1 MVLRF
6 FENWG
11 RGACKFQSQKVPV
24 DNLENN
30 ETNNIY
36 MEKHSW
42 HQMLLVNGLSVSF
55 VVLTTVAL

>member
-1 MVLRF
+1 MVIKVVWKLR
-6 FENWG
+6 EG
-11 RGACKFQSQKVPV
+11 GCKFQSQKVPV